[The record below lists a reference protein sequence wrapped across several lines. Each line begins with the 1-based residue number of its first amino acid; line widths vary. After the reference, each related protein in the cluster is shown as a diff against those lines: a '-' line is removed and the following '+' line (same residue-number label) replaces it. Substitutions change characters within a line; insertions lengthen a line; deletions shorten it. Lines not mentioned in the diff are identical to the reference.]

1 MNEHVAT
8 PAADPFAPPRAQ
20 VAPFEFS
27 GSGHE
32 YFGIWIVNLLL
43 SIVTLGIYSAWA
55 KVRRLKYFYRSTA
68 VAGASFD
75 YHGEP
80 LAILKGRIIGL
91 VLLVLYNVSFQIN
104 PIVGLV
110 CFVLLAAVLPWLLL
124 RSLRFKLYNSSYR
137 ALRFR
142 FRGSTV
148 DAYVVFLVLPI
159 ATLLTLYLLAPL
171 WHYQI
176 KRYQH
181 NNSHY
186 GQTAF
191 GFDAPVKSFYK
202 IYLVALGI
210 VLACIAVAALAFGGA
225 WSGLRKLDTQDPQ
238 TRALLGLI
246 PLAIFGFL
254 LLVMLFISPYIAA
267 RVQNLVWNN
276 TKLGPHR
283 FASAVSARRLF
294 FITVTN
300 FLAIV
305 ATLGL
310 YLPFAAIRLL
320 KYRIECL
327 SLLPAGDLEHFIAGQ
342 EQAVSATGEETAEM
356 FDIDIGL

>member
-1 MNEHVAT
+1 M
-8 PAADPFAPPRAQ
+8 PAATAN
-20 VAPFEFS
+20 PFEQTGTARVPFVFS
-27 GSGHE
+27 GRGSE

-43 SIVTLGIYSAWA
+43 SIATLGIYSAWA
-55 KVRRLKYFYRSTA
+55 KVRRLKYFYRNTS

-75 YHGEP
+75 YHGAP
-80 LAILKGRIIGL
+80 LAILKGRVIAL

-104 PIVGLV
+104 PLFGIV

-124 RSLRFKLYNSSYR
+124 RSLRFKLHYSSYR

-159 ATLLTLYLLAPL
+159 ASVFTLYLLAPL
-171 WHYQI
+171 WHHQI

-181 NNSHY
+181 NNSQF

-191 GFDAPVKSFYK
+191 SFDAPIKSFYK
-202 IYLVALGI
+202 IYLVAAAMFIG
-210 VLACIAVAALAFGGA
+210 CIALAAVAFAGTLA
-225 WSGLRKLDTQDPQ
+225 GLRELDPQDPQ
-238 TRALLGLI
+238 TRATMGLI
-246 PLAIFGFL
+246 PLAVLGVL
-254 LLVMLFISPYIAA
+254 LLALLFLSPYLAA
-267 RVQNLVWNN
+267 RIQNVVWNH

-283 FASAVSARRLF
+283 FASAVSARRLY

-310 YLPFAAIRLL
+310 FLPFAAVRLL
-320 KYRIECL
+320 KYRLECM
-327 SLLPAGDLEHFIAGQ
+327 SLLPEGDLENFVCAQ
-342 EQAVSATGEETAEM
+342 EQDVSATGEETAEM